1 MSPMKEAVSEKEK
14 EEPIE
19 MSFSLTKLKEEVRR
33 TWGEKDR
40 RNTASMVV
48 IGTFPPRYPGQSTVF
63 VTSDEL

>member
-1 MSPMKEAVSEKEK
+1 MSHMKEVVATEKEK

-19 MSFSLTKLKEEVRR
+19 VSFSLTKLKEEVRR

-48 IGTFPPRYPGQSTVF
+48 IGVFPRPCLVY
-63 VTSDEL
+63 